1 MGSHSVVLPSS
12 RWLMSVVDSLD
23 DRCSPECPGAM
34 RRLGAMRSLSSPAR
48 CRASFLSACRRSC
61 RGSSLNGGVSYK
73 ACRHETSPCPVVGE
87 IPVCPGCISSGS
99 SRLKRPSVCSV
110 RSCRSMAC
118 WNKTKVH
125 VAGVPLSS
133 VEADCR
139 LRRSFRLRRWV

>member
-73 ACRHETSPCPVVGE
+73 ACCHETSPCPVVGE
-87 IPVCPGCISSGS
+87 IPVCPGC
-99 SRLKRPSVCSV
+99 RLKSASGGFGCYFGTTPQFEIPTRPN
-110 RSCRSMAC
+110 R
-118 WNKTKVH
+118 NI
-125 VAGVPLSS
+125 
-133 VEADCR
+133 
-139 LRRSFRLRRWV
+139 FRNSQNLFLIA